1 MDTGDNIKFPVKHGF
16 QGVPVSDSETA
27 HLQHLVYKAKFAEQI
42 SNDMRVPARIAFD
55 ENPKVVNDF
64 IRSDSQELMLHH
76 MKVPARITLTGE
88 LSPQRTLDKIDEI
101 DRPVELKTPPRNL
114 RLNDDRY
121 SESNENAK
129 SDTTSIN
136 KSPSLENINE
146 RYLTETD
153 PNKNLKD
160 MTKSESMNLDT
171 PEIAALVEILKPE
184 DQNSR
189 VVRQQFFR
197 LFRRITRLEKR
208 ECELQEALDQQKII
222 TLASLGAAVLAVGIS
237 IISSQRSIY

>member
-1 MDTGDNIKFPVKHGF
+1 
-16 QGVPVSDSETA
+16 
-27 HLQHLVYKAKFAEQI
+27 
-42 SNDMRVPARIAFD
+42 MRVPARIAFD
-55 ENPKVVNDF
+55 ENPRIVNDF

-76 MKVPARITLTGE
+76 MKVPTRITLTEE
-88 LSPQRTLDKIDEI
+88 LSPKKRLEKIEEF
-101 DRPVELKTPPRNL
+101 DRPVELKTPPRTL
-114 RLNDDRY
+114 RLNDERF
-121 SESNENAK
+121 SESNDNAK
-129 SDTTSIN
+129 SDTTSVN
-136 KSPSLENINE
+136 KSPSIENINE

-153 PNKNLKD
+153 PNKNLKEL
-160 MTKSESMNLDT
+160 TKSESMNIDT

-208 ECELQEALDQQKII
+208 ECELQEALDQQKIF
-222 TLASLGAAVLAVGIS
+222 TLASLGAAVLAIGIS